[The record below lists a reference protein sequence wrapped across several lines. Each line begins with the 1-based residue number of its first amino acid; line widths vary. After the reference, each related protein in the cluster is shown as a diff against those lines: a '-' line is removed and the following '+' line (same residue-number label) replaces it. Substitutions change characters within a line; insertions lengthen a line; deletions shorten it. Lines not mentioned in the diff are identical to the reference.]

1 MAFPATYNIAYYRG
15 DTYDFVINPKNSNG
29 GTFNLS
35 NYSGLFT
42 ISTSRGD
49 LDALVAYGSAV
60 VTASAGTV
68 TCKIPSN
75 LGSVLSGASYVYD
88 IEVNNTTA
96 STTYTLLTGTI
107 SVTQDISR
115 TGQ

>member
-42 ISTSRGD
+42 ISTARGD
-49 LDALVAYGSAV
+49 AAVIAYGSAL

-88 IEVNNTTA
+88 IEVNNTSA
-96 STTYTLLTGTI
+96 STNYTLLTGTI

>member
-15 DTYDFVINPKNSNG
+15 DTYDFVINPKNANG
-29 GTFNLS
+29 GTFNLN

-42 ISTSRGD
+42 ISTARGD
-49 LDALVAYGSAV
+49 SEAIVAYGNAV

-68 TCKIPSN
+68 TCAIPSN
-75 LGSVLSGASYVYD
+75 LGAVLSGASYVYD
-88 IEVNNTTA
+88 IEINNSTA

-115 TGQ
+115 TGE

>member
-1 MAFPATYNIAYYRG
+1 MAFPATYNISYYRG

-29 GTFNLS
+29 GTFNLN
-35 NYSGLFT
+35 NYSGLFS
-42 ISTSRGD
+42 ISTARGD
-49 LDALVAYGSAV
+49 DEAIVAYGDAV

-68 TCKIPSN
+68 TCEIPSN
-75 LGSVLSGASYVYD
+75 LGAVLSGASYVYD
-88 IEVNNTTA
+88 IEINNTSA

>member
-15 DTYDFVINPKNSNG
+15 DTYDFVINPKNANG

-42 ISTSRGD
+42 ISTLRGD
-49 LDALVAYGSAV
+49 AESIVGYGDAV

-68 TCKIPSN
+68 TCEIPSA

-88 IEVNNTTA
+88 IEINNTTA

>member
-15 DTYDFVINPKNSNG
+15 DTYDFVINPKNANG

-42 ISTSRGD
+42 ISTLRGD
-49 LDALVAYGSAV
+49 AESIVGYGDAV

-68 TCKIPSN
+68 TCEIPSA
-75 LGSVLSGASYVYD
+75 LGSILSGASYVYD